1 MKINFFKYVL
11 SALFSVIALTAC
23 SDNDNVVPQTEPTY
37 DMTGFAKGADVGWL
51 TEMEASGVKFYDDNG
66 KETECLKLLRSL
78 GVNSIRMRVWVNPS
92 DGWNGKEDVI
102 AKAWRAKQLG
112 FRIMIDFH
120 YSDTWAD
127 PSKQT
132 IPAAWQNYD
141 LEQMKTA
148 VASHTTEVLQALKDK
163 DIDVEWVQVGN
174 ETTTGMLW
182 PMGDAT
188 KSMSN
193 YAQLELSGY
202 NAVKAVYPNAKVIVH
217 VDEGNKLGKFTWLF
231 DGLKENGGKWDVIG
245 MSLYPD
251 DTNWETLTKDCIN
264 NINTLKERYN
274 TEVVISEIGMPWDSE
289 NAEAAM
295 TKMVSGCKVIDGCL
309 GVFYWEPECYNQWK
323 DYTKGAFD
331 NNGKPTSVFN
341 AFK

>member
-295 TKMVSGCKVIDGCL
+295 TKMVSGCKAIDGCL

>member
-120 YSDTWAD
+120 YSGTWAD

-251 DTNWETLTKDCIN
+251 DTNWETLTKDCIS

>member
-251 DTNWETLTKDCIN
+251 DTNWKTLTKDCIS